1 MSQWL
6 SPPGQYPSQQPPYTT
21 YPGHPPPVPPSNQ
34 YLPAPYQ
41 RPPPPIIP
49 LTTAVGDASLEFN
62 NFVMALRGSAGPAE
76 VDNFLIYLDMLM
88 RDCSQSNMQRSER
101 RQEFWI
107 KESVYPHILPLLRSA
122 YHFKDNKDIQRDK
135 VLKVISIWEDKR
147 YFDEA
152 KITSLRE
159 GILTPPPIH
168 TTNPH
173 AFPSV
178 HYPNQPAVPP
188 YYGPNHPPPAMFHGP
203 PQPMPQSVP
212 HMPTSVATPLRNLS
226 DPGPPGIPTQFPPNH
241 SPPIPIQGIMP
252 RPPVTA
258 PLPPPAPEKKYHELP
273 AGLMVPLTS
282 PENAPYTSIRAADV
296 RIPPHR
302 PQPTPELLE
311 AVDKFYEGIQ
321 LIESTTKDGKS
332 DDAIPGTDK
341 PKIEL
346 DKDGWEVGFLD
357 DHYKSIESRRAE
369 AAKTREEARATVEK
383 NRHSSYRHNRD
394 GRGRRRSRERSFSRS
409 RSSRSRSSSV
419 SQSRSRRRRR
429 HSYSNSSRSRIRE
442 IVTEV
447 GDGHYRDQK
456 DIARRQGRYQDLLG
470 HARESIFLAQGHEQE
485 QRYRSR
491 SYSRSR
497 SRSPVKQASG
507 LGFYAPPEEG
517 ARSDKMIS
525 DKNVGFQMLKKL
537 GWGGTG
543 TGLGS
548 TSGGIVEPIKGGEVR
563 YGEQKY
569 LGVGLQGDDNDIF
582 DQYRKQKSY
591 TYQRNEIGPKDKK
604 PAGCFRCGKSL
615 GHVFY

>member
-6 SPPGQYPSQQPPYTT
+6 SPGQYPSPQPPYTT

-41 RPPPPIIP
+41 RPPHIIP
-49 LTTAVGDASLEFN
+49 LSTAVGDASLEFN
-62 NFVMALRGSAGPAE
+62 NFVMALRGSAGPAD

-107 KESVYPHILPLLRSA
+107 KDAVYPHILPLLRSA
-122 YHFKDNKDIQRDK
+122 YHFKDNKDVQRDK
-135 VLKVISIWEDKR
+135 VLKVISIWGDKR

-152 KITSLRE
+152 KIISLRE
-159 GILTPPPIH
+159 GILAPPPIH
-168 TTNPH
+168 PTNPH
-173 AFPSV
+173 AFPPV
-178 HYPNQPAVPP
+178 HYPNQPTVPP
-188 YYGPNHPPPAMFHGP
+188 YYGPNHPPPAIFHGP

-212 HMPTSVATPLRNLS
+212 HIPTSVATPLRNLS

-241 SPPIPIQGIMP
+241 SPPMPIQGIIP

-282 PENAPYTSIRAADV
+282 PENAPYTTIRAADV

-321 LIESTTKDGKS
+321 QIESTTKDVKS
-332 DDAIPGTDK
+332 DDAMSGTDN
-341 PKIEL
+341 PKTEL
-346 DKDGWEVGFLD
+346 DKDGWE
-357 DHYKSIESRRAE
+357 
-369 AAKTREEARATVEK
+369 
-383 NRHSSYRHNRD
+383 
-394 GRGRRRSRERSFSRS
+394 
-409 RSSRSRSSSV
+409 
-419 SQSRSRRRRR
+419 
-429 HSYSNSSRSRIRE
+429 
-442 IVTEV
+442 IVTVDHGRHDQGPLPARSLVPGDVGGTAIRTLPGAEV
-447 GDGHYRDQK
+447 CQK
-456 DIARRQGRYQDLLG
+456 NAD
-470 HARESIFLAQGHEQE
+470 
-485 QRYRSR
+485 
-491 SYSRSR
+491 
-497 SRSPVKQASG
+497 QASG
-507 LGFYAPPEEG
+507 LGFYATPEEG

-548 TSGGIVEPIKGGEVR
+548 SSGGIVEPIKGGEVR

-604 PAGCFRCGKSL
+604 PAGCFRCGKP
-615 GHVFY
+615 GHIARECHEIGPFH